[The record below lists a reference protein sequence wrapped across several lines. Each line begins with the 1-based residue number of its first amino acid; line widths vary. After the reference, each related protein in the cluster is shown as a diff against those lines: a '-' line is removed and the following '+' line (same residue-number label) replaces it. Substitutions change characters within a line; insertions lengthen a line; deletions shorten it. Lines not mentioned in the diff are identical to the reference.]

1 MQEKIYRIL
10 DANLNRSSEGLRVVE
25 DLVRFVLEDE
35 RLSKEL
41 KELRHKIREEVKSLL
56 PNYLELLKS
65 RDSEKDVG
73 KGSSFIEEERQGFKQ
88 VLAANM
94 RRTEESLRVL
104 EEFAK
109 VINSQVGRIF
119 KEIRFKVYSLEK
131 EIGEKLG

>member
-56 PNYLELLKS
+56 PDYLELLKS

-73 KGSSFIEEERQGFKQ
+73 KGSSFIEEERQDFKQ

>member
-56 PNYLELLKS
+56 PDYLELLKS

-73 KGSSFIEEERQGFKQ
+73 KESSFIEEERQDFKQ

-109 VINSQVGRIF
+109 AINSQVGRIF

>member
-73 KGSSFIEEERQGFKQ
+73 KKSSFIEEERQDFKQ

>member
-41 KELRHKIREEVKSLL
+41 KELRHKTREEVKSLI
-56 PNYLELLKS
+56 PDYLELLKS

-73 KGSSFIEEERQGFKQ
+73 KESSFIEEERQNLKQ

-131 EIGEKLG
+131 EIGEELG